1 MKVAIVTGV
10 LGGIGKESALR
21 LCGNGYAV
29 VGMDIMDAADLS
41 DFEKY
46 EVVECTNCI
55 HEISAP
61 HIGTIELVSDSRA
74 ASILVRSTDG
84 MISISDISV
93 NSDGEETRET
103 IEHLKLSG
111 KDIPQ

>member
-46 EVVECTNCI
+46 EFTYDFNI
-55 HEISAP
+55 IIIFMLPFYNGNFH
-61 HIGTIELVSDSRA
+61 
-74 ASILVRSTDG
+74 
-84 MISISDISV
+84 
-93 NSDGEETRET
+93 
-103 IEHLKLSG
+103 
-111 KDIPQ
+111 